1 MATLDEIEKEDPAD
15 YSEYIRKILE
25 FSRENEENYRLAVN
39 ASYVTVFASKLKNIF
54 SKRMAVTTAT
64 MGFSSDC
71 EKRSVQVY
79 FLISACVDT
88 VIQYLKGDLASS
100 IDMVGDVIVEAVE
113 KLKRNY

>member
-1 MATLDEIEKEDPAD
+1 MPTSPRRPSATIMMDIYAVAE
-15 YSEYIRKILE
+15 E
-25 FSRENEENYRLAVN
+25 FENELI
-39 ASYVTVFASKLKNIF
+39 SKLKNIF
-54 SKRMAVTTAT
+54 SKRMAVATAT